1 MAKASAETM
10 KTKQLPD
17 EDKRYREMIENLQEG
32 VWELDENFNT
42 VFVNP
47 RMAEMMGYSREEM
60 IGRNAYSFIAARHQK
75 RARRYLKRQVQGIR
89 EQFDFE
95 FVRKDGTTLYV
106 RMEAGP
112 VYNNDKKISGV
123 FASFMD
129 ISRRKKAEGE
139 LVKSRRNFAIVFQA
153 NPAATVISTLE
164 EGRYIDVN
172 KSFLDLIGY
181 ERKEMIGRTATE
193 LKVWDRPDLRAELV
207 ARLRKEGSLR
217 NELILLRTKDR
228 QLKYILWSAEVIEVY
243 GDAAMLSLFYDIT
256 AQRKNEEVLREFS
269 AYVRSLIE
277 ASIDPLIS
285 VSPERKITD
294 VNRAT
299 EQFLGVG
306 RESLVGSDFAR
317 YFTHPE
323 KAGTMLNG
331 VFHTGFAKNFPLQMR
346 HKSGKPSDVLINA
359 SVYRDGT
366 GKVQGVFAAAR
377 DIEDQKKA
385 MKTLQKRDRELSIKS
400 KNLQELN
407 SALKVLIKHREDDKK
422 ELESKVLMNVKKLVM
437 PYLEKLKTISADPEQ
452 KAYLEIVDTHLQDII
467 SPFLHT
473 LTSNHLG
480 LTPREIQVV
489 TMIREDKSTK
499 EIAAAMNVSTRAVEF
514 HRNRIRRK
522 FQLAGKKVNLKSYLT
537 RLG

>member
-1 MAKASAETM
+1 MMGKASAENM
-10 KTKQLPD
+10 KTKQPGG
-17 EDKRYREMIENLQEG
+17 DKRYRDMVENLQEG
-32 VWELDENFNT
+32 IWELDENFNT

-47 RMAEMMGYSREEM
+47 RMAEMMGYPIGEM
-60 IGRNAYSFIAARHQK
+60 IGKNAYSFIAAPNQK
-75 RARRYLKRQVQGIR
+75 RARRYLKRQMQGIR

-95 FVRKDGTTLYV
+95 FVKKDGTPLYA

-112 VYNNDKKISGV
+112 VYDRNNNIRGV

-129 ISRRKKAEGE
+129 ISRRKKAEEE
-139 LVKSRRNFAIVFQA
+139 LVKSRRNFSIAFQT
-153 NPAATVISTLE
+153 NPAPTVISTLE

-181 ERKEMIGRTATE
+181 ERKEMIGRTAHE
-193 LKVWDRPDLRAELV
+193 LKVWDRDGQRTELV
-207 ARLRKEGSLR
+207 ARLKKGGSLR
-217 NELILLRTKDR
+217 NELILLRTKDG
-228 QLKYILWSAEVIEVY
+228 QLKHINWSAEVIEVD
-243 GDAAMLSLFYDIT
+243 GKAALLSLFYDIT
-256 AQRKNEEVLREFS
+256 AQRKNEEVLKEFS
-269 AYVRSLIE
+269 AYTRSLIE

-285 VSPERKITD
+285 VSPERRITD

-317 YFTHPE
+317 CFTHPE
-323 KAGTMLNG
+323 KAGTMLND
-331 VFHTGFAKNFPLQMR
+331 VLYSGFVKNFPLQMR
-346 HKSGKPSDVLINA
+346 HKSGRASDVLINA
-359 SVYRDGT
+359 SVYRDGS
-366 GKVQGVFAAAR
+366 GKVQGVLAAAR
-377 DIEDQKKA
+377 DIEDQKRA

-407 SALKVLIKHREDDKK
+407 SALRVLIKHREYDKK
-422 ELESKVLMNVKKLVM
+422 ELESKVLMNVKKLVL
-437 PYLEKLKTISADPEQ
+437 PYLEKLKTISFDPEQ
-452 KAYLEIVDTHLQDII
+452 KAYLDIMDTHLQDII

-499 EIAAAMNVSTRAVEF
+499 EIAAAMNISTRAVEF
-514 HRNRIRRK
+514 HRNSIRRK

-537 RLG
+537 RLA